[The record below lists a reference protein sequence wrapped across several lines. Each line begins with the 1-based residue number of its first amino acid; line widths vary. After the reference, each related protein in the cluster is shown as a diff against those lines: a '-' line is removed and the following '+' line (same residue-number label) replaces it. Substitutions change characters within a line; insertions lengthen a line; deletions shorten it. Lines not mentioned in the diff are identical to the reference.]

1 LNYKLEIKL
10 MQKFF
15 NLQNFVP
22 VFIVIVNYKLTFVK
36 NYLIKLFFEII
47 LNIFSGTGFDIDKL
61 AFNNLLQTKKSYK
74 IQTFLEIK
82 IETKN
87 FRLLGVLPL
96 K

>member
-1 LNYKLEIKL
+1 

-47 LNIFSGTGFDIDKL
+47 LNIFSGTGFDIDKTS
-61 AFNNLLQTKKSYK
+61 FQ
-74 IQTFLEIK
+74 
-82 IETKN
+82 
-87 FRLLGVLPL
+87 
-96 K
+96 